1 MGLATNKQKTIVQ
14 IEIGKILR
22 ARLKVRNVVLSLY
35 RLSHFRETNPLHLSY
50 YLRSFNRKA

>member
-22 ARLKVRNVVLSLY
+22 ARLKIRM
-35 RLSHFRETNPLHLSY
+35 
-50 YLRSFNRKA
+50 

>member
-22 ARLKVRNVVLSLY
+22 ARLKVRM
-35 RLSHFRETNPLHLSY
+35 
-50 YLRSFNRKA
+50 